1 MNDLIGLGFI
11 SFLLLAAVLF
21 LLYLSRPYNVS
32 TEEFEKR
39 AHEAPSLISAG
50 MSGLQKILD
59 PAAGK
64 AMEVQEDYKQGYYDG
79 EQESGDKPEAG
90 AADQHQEQSLIDDR
104 QQEQSAGMNKNSET

>member
-1 MNDLIGLGFI
+1 MNDLIGIGFI
-11 SFLLLAAVLF
+11 ALLLLGGVVGLM
-21 LLYLSRPYNVS
+21 YLSRPYDIT

-64 AMEVQEDYKQGYYDG
+64 AMEVQEDLKQGYYNG
-79 EQESGDKPEAG
+79 EQESGDGPEAG
-90 AADQHQEQSLIDDR
+90 DERKKPGKPEIDV
-104 QQEQSAGMNKNSET
+104 ESHG